1 MAQNMQTW
9 LFFAKRFIHPHIV
22 SAVTQ
27 DNPFLLKQTFASK
40 DLVASETN
48 SGSMELK
55 KLAFFFFLNLNNW
68 NQQFALF

>member
-1 MAQNMQTW
+1 MQTW
-9 LFFAKRFIHPHIV
+9 LFFAKRFIRPHIV
-22 SAVTQ
+22 SAITQ

-55 KLAFFFFLNLNNW
+55 KLAFFFFFLNLNNW